1 MKSIIILLILL
12 FIGNI
17 TFAQKL
23 THSDTTLKRNQ
34 NVTVNENIPDKKDQ
48 KSQEVHITPG
58 SSSVKR
64 GIGYKFSALS
74 GDGDPGAGV
83 FRYNNSRVASVTS
96 VFVDNIDISG
106 EDETQWYSTW
116 DQTTGASA
124 RGKITIADQEGKIV
138 TVFNITG
145 LLADR
150 KGYWK
155 IPVEYVTGQVPVDG
169 SVYYYV
175 FDRIAHSAASGKTS
189 KDENVNLSNQ
199 GNQGTTV
206 IAGSEIVIASQANT
220 STQGGQ
226 VSQENRQAE
235 TPQTT
240 QQMQQAETPHSTQ
253 QMQQAETPQTTQQMQ
268 QTETP
273 HSTQQMQQADAPQKA
288 PVTQSTPTT
297 LTTQTT
303 QEVQR
308 SQDVPVYQQYQATPG
323 SQFPVVYNY
332 QMQSVARRKWY
343 RGIIELGYGFGVGE
357 YGMNNFRFNF
367 INGIKIGPYFSIGL
381 GIGYRH
387 LYAENQ
393 TDRYLASSTE
403 QIPVF
408 IDFRTTFTAK
418 KVTPYLALGYGGAS
432 GIDETE
438 TDNGG
443 LLFNASGGIWYNVSD
458 RFAVFA
464 GIAYEMQKLEFS
476 ETNPYTNNYKK
487 NANSI
492 SFNIGISF

>member
-1 MKSIIILLILL
+1 MKSIFILLILL

-17 TFAQKL
+17 TFAQKI

-34 NVTVNENIPDKKDQ
+34 KVTVNENTPDKKDQ

-64 GIGYKFSALS
+64 GIGYKFSSLS
-74 GDGDPGAGV
+74 GDGDPGTGV

-106 EDETQWYSTW
+106 EDETKWYSTW

-124 RGKITIADQEGKIV
+124 RGKITIADHEGKIV

-155 IPVEYVTGQVPVDG
+155 IPVEYVTGQLPVDG

-175 FDRIAHSAASGKTS
+175 FDRIAHSVASGKTS
-189 KDENVNLSNQ
+189 KDENVNLANQ

-226 VSQENRQAE
+226 VSQENRQVE

-240 QQMQQAETPHSTQ
+240 QQMQQAETPQKATVTQ
-253 QMQQAETPQTTQQMQ
+253 PSPATRTAQTTQG
-268 QTETP
+268 
-273 HSTQQMQQADAPQKA
+273 
-288 PVTQSTPTT
+288 
-297 LTTQTT
+297 
-303 QEVQR
+303 VQR
-308 SQDVPVYQQYQATPG
+308 SQDVPVNQQYQATPG

-367 INGIKIGPYFSIGL
+367 INGIKIGSYFSIGL
-381 GIGYRH
+381 GVGYRH
-387 LYAENQ
+387 LYADNQ
-393 TDRYLASSTE
+393 TDRYLVSSTE

-418 KVTPYLALGYGGAS
+418 KLTPYLALGYGAAS
-432 GIDETE
+432 GIDSTE
-438 TDNGG
+438 TANGG

-464 GIAYEMQKLEFS
+464 GIAFEIQKLEFS

>member
-17 TFAQKL
+17 TFAQKIA
-23 THSDTTLKRNQ
+23 HSDTTLKRNQ
-34 NVTVNENIPDKKDQ
+34 KVTVNENIPDKKDQ

-106 EDETQWYSTW
+106 EDETHWYSTW

-155 IPVEYVTGQVPVDG
+155 IPVEYVTGQVPEDG

-175 FDRIAHSAASGKTS
+175 FDRIAHIAASGKTS

-199 GNQGTTV
+199 GNQGATV
-206 IAGSEIVIASQANT
+206 IAGSEIVIASQATT
-220 STQGGQ
+220 STQGGH

-235 TPQTT
+235 TPHTT
-240 QQMQQAETPHSTQ
+240 QQMQQAETPHATQ
-253 QMQQAETPQTTQQMQ
+253 QMQQPET
-268 QTETP
+268 
-273 HSTQQMQQADAPQKA
+273 PQKA
-288 PVTQSTPTT
+288 PVTQSAPTT
-297 LTTQTT
+297 RTTQTT
-303 QEVQR
+303 QGVQR
-308 SQDVPVYQQYQATPG
+308 SQDVPVYQQYPSTPG

-343 RGIIELGYGFGVGE
+343 RGIIELGYGLGVGE

-393 TDRYLASSTE
+393 TDWYLVSSTE

-418 KVTPYLALGYGGAS
+418 RVTPYLALGYGGAS

-438 TDNGG
+438 ADQGG

-464 GIAYEMQKLEFS
+464 GIAYETQKLEFS
-476 ETNPYTNNYKK
+476 ESNPYTNNYKK

-492 SFNIGISF
+492 SFNMGISF